1 MVDSVGGDDIIISK
15 EDPIMEKIKLST
27 ESICYPMPCVLVG
40 ANVGGKPNYL
50 TIANFSAVSIKPAYL
65 IVSINKAHFSNSGI
79 KENGTFSVNVPSAA
93 MADVTDYCGLVS
105 GKHNDKSAIF
115 ETFYGKLMTAPM
127 IKECPF
133 SVECKLIQ
141 MVDLPANELFIGEI
155 IAAYSDERYLKNG
168 LPDLRLIAPFI
179 LSVPER
185 KYLALGTE
193 VGPAWEMG
201 KKLIKKGT

>member
-1 MVDSVGGDDIIISK
+1 LVDSVRTDDIIISK

-27 ESICYPMPCVLVG
+27 ESVCYPMPCVLVG
-40 ANVGGKPNYL
+40 VNVGGKPNYL

-65 IVSINKAHFSNSGI
+65 IVSINKAHYSNSGI

-105 GKHNDKSAIF
+105 GKNSDKSVIF
-115 ETFYGKLMTAPM
+115 ETFYGKLKTAPM

-155 IAAYSDERYLKNG
+155 MAAYSDERYLKNG

-179 LSVPER
+179 LSMPER
-185 KYLALGTE
+185 KYLSLGTE